1 MVLKVLEIG
10 NIGAAGYAGKLFQ
23 RWGADVI
30 RIDLPKEPVP
40 LRTEHVAVDL
50 YLHAGKQRIAIN
62 IETAAGRDLVR
73 RLAEKVDVLITDVS
87 PSLLEQLDW
96 ENLGSPKLQVRVA
109 ITSFGLSGPRKNWH
123 ASNNVLLAMGGQT
136 FLMGDPGRAP
146 LTMPGRYL
154 FYQSGQYAY
163 TAILATLLGQTE
175 ATRQIDVSMLEVA
188 LSLSQFTTVMW
199 THGGRIRE
207 RHGNNFG
214 SPHPITMYPC
224 SDGWFAV
231 NVTPD
236 FWPAFVRMLDRPET
250 LTDPR
255 FDTPAKRAENA
266 DDLDVI
272 VRACLGNKSRAEILE
287 LGQRICR
294 VPTGILASPKEL
306 MADTHLNARNFWQT
320 LEHGGRVLKIPGSSF
335 RYVGETQ
342 PPQPQITNAVEEA

>member
-1 MVLKVLEIG
+1 MNLKVLEIG
-10 NIGAAGYAGKLFQ
+10 NAGAAGYAGKLFQ
-23 RWGADVI
+23 RWGAEVI
-30 RIDLPKEPVP
+30 RLDLPTNPP
-40 LRTEHVAVDL
+40 QTRAEHVAVDL
-50 YLHAGKQRIAIN
+50 YLHSGKKRISVN
-62 IETAAGRDLVR
+62 LDTAKGKDLID
-73 RLAEKVDVLITDVS
+73 RLAATVDVLITDLS
-87 PSLLEQLDW
+87 PAQLEQLDW
-96 ENLGSPKLQVRVA
+96 ENLGTSRLQVRVA
-109 ITSFGLSGPRKNWH
+109 ITAFGLTGPRKHWR
-123 ASNNVLLAMGGQT
+123 ASSNVLLAMGGQT

-154 FYQSGQYAY
+154 YYQSGQYAY
-163 TAILATLLGQTE
+163 TAILATLHNKPNK
-175 ATRQIDVSMLEVA
+175 TRHVDVSMFEVA

-255 FDTPAKRAENA
+255 FDTPTKRAENA
-266 DDLDVI
+266 DELDVI
-272 VRACLGNKSRAEILE
+272 IRACLGDKSREEILE
-287 LGQRICR
+287 LGQRVCR

-306 MADTHLNARNFWQT
+306 MADAHLNARNFWQT
-320 LEHGGRVLKIPGSSF
+320 LKYGDRVLKVPGSSF

-342 PPQPQITNAVEEA
+342 PPQPNASAKGA